1 MNKISNKQKILKIGT
16 SIIVLGLIMVGIFG
30 NASSNM
36 DNWVDSFDSNDSLND
51 WTIDVGNFSVIKN
64 EGVLVASDCY
74 SESGFCLSSL
84 WRNSTATTGTW
95 SFDLRLSESH
105 TFFMLYFVGHLV
117 FTTHPASGYSVHV
130 NKDKIL
136 NLWYR
141 DSNTN
146 VKIDTYT
153 ADNETL
159 NNWMHFDVK
168 RNSTGYMEV
177 YLNYIKI
184 MTGQNTLVTESE
196 NINFQMDDGAK
207 IDNVSYSKPTT
218 AITSASTSYQ
228 GTTAMTSSK
237 TKSSVNSPSFDASE
251 TVFYFI
257 LILGLIKI
265 GKKKRN

>member
-1 MNKISNKQKILKIGT
+1 
-16 SIIVLGLIMVGIFG
+16 
-30 NASSNM
+30 
-36 DNWVDSFDSNDSLND
+36 
-51 WTIDVGNFSVIKN
+51 
-64 EGVLVASDCY
+64 
-74 SESGFCLSSL
+74 
-84 WRNSTATTGTW
+84 
-95 SFDLRLSESH
+95 
-105 TFFMLYFVGHLV
+105 
-117 FTTHPASGYSVHV
+117 
-130 NKDKIL
+130 
-136 NLWYR
+136 
-141 DSNTN
+141 
-146 VKIDTYT
+146 
-153 ADNETL
+153 
-159 NNWMHFDVK
+159 MHFDVK